1 MALTMRIEYQD
12 LPDRRVLNLEKA
24 GAQGVPVLGLTRHT
38 CHVNPVIEHVHPG
51 IFEFG
56 LCLRGALTLS
66 SRDRI
71 HTIMPGQIFINQ
83 PGIPH
88 RLTAQPRGLFLYW
101 MQVDLVAPEKGTLL
115 KLPKREARLLCEKMR
130 GLPTSVVPQ
139 TQHVRQAFLRLFQQ
153 YDSPP
158 GTYRS
163 LCVRQACLSLLI
175 ELLECSAPQNRP
187 TDSERI
193 RAIIA
198 QMRRTPERDYRID
211 DLAHQA
217 ALSPTHFINLF
228 KRATGLPPIHFLL
241 DCRMD
246 AAKRLLRTTS
256 GPVTEIALT
265 LGFSSSQHFANQFKR
280 ATGLTPRAWRNGQK
294 ERAHGR

>member
-1 MALTMRIEYQD
+1 MAFTMSIEYLD
-12 LPDRRVLNLEKA
+12 RPDRRVLNLEKA

-38 CHVNPVIEHVHPG
+38 SQVNPVIEHVHPG

-71 HTIMPGQIFINQ
+71 HTTMPGQIFVNQ
-83 PGIPH
+83 PGFPH

-101 MQVDLVAPEKGTLL
+101 MQVNLVAPEEKGTLL

-130 GLPTSVVPQ
+130 GLPAAVMPQ

-158 GTYRS
+158 GIYRS

-175 ELLECSAPQNRP
+175 ELLECSVPQNRP

-198 QMRRTPERDYRID
+198 QMRNTPERDYSID

-228 KRATGLPPIHFLL
+228 KRATGLPPIHFLR
-241 DCRMD
+241 DCRIA
-246 AAKRLLRTTS
+246 AAKKLLNASARS
-256 GPVTEIALT
+256 VTEIALA
-265 LGFSSSQHFANQFKR
+265 LGFSSSQHFANQFRR
-280 ATGLTPRAWRNGQK
+280 ATGQTPREWRMND
-294 ERAHGR
+294 RNTRS